1 VARAETEDRDER
13 MSPAPADAVPRL
25 SAVGLFEDLD
35 WSTLAAI
42 QGELHWLTLPGGA
55 ALFYEGEPSTSLY
68 VVTSGC
74 LGIMIEGGE
83 GGPRMIGQ
91 IRAGETVGEMGLISG
106 DPRSAT
112 AIALRD
118 TELLALDKD
127 CYEGLVA
134 RHPGLMRHLLT
145 LLVRRLQRTTHATT
159 QAQMPKAV
167 AVFPVTGDP
176 RCEEV
181 LHGLA
186 AALSNDGLRVK
197 IVGRDLSD
205 QPTAWFHTIE
215 AAHDLVFYHAEAHAS
230 PWTKLCLR
238 QADRVLCVASEPSDT
253 PPRISYRP
261 LAKSESCVST
271 DLVFLH
277 RGASVDAATAR
288 PWLDGVAADL
298 HCNIRLGN
306 SGDLARL
313 ARLLI
318 GRAIGLVLSGGAAR
332 GFAHLGVIR
341 ALRQSAVPIDLIGG
355 ASMGAIVA
363 AGVAL
368 EWDDAEL
375 RARLRRAF
383 VEKNPINDYTLP
395 LLALTRGDKV
405 TRLLQEHFGEARI
418 ENLWRPYFCVSSNL
432 TAGSAMTHLKGPLWR
447 AIRASIAIPGILP
460 PAIEG
465 EDVLVD
471 VGVINNFPVDVM
483 SGLRRGPIIGVDV
496 ATKAAP
502 MLTATSLGHGS
513 LRSLLRHGF
522 RGPPGII
529 SVLMRSGMVSSDVQT
544 TAYRKRVDLLLDPP
558 IETIDFLDWQAFDRA
573 IEAGY
578 RTTMEALDRQERSLV
593 R

>member
-35 WSTLAAI
+35 RSTLAAI

-230 PWTKLCLR
+230 PWTRLCLR

-313 ARLLI
+313 ARLLT

-471 VGVINNFPVDVM
+471 GGVINNFPVDVM